1 MDMNKF
7 SFVSL
12 EYDKSIKWS
21 SVVDIVLKFT
31 DNISGTIASRHLPNT
46 RVLVVNEY
54 NEQRGPNTL
63 SWGTPKLFQWSKAY

>member
-12 EYDKSIKWS
+12 VYDKSIKWS

-31 DNISGTIASRHLPNT
+31 DNISGTIASRHLVSSANI

-54 NEQRGPNTL
+54 NKQRG
-63 SWGTPKLFQWSKAY
+63 S